1 MFSSFYARL
10 ESISRRRVLA
20 GLMIL
25 FTILGM
31 IVFPSVSA
39 RLGELSGGTRMIDME
54 TSYTPNQVFK
64 MVATYGDQ
72 GRSLYLLTICTA
84 DLLFPLNYSLLFALL
99 IIATY
104 RRAFPHGRMVRLMY
118 LAPFIT
124 AIFDL
129 LENTGLVILLA
140 SYPQQ
145 WVLVAQIAGLFTTL
159 KWAFMVI
166 TFVLVLI
173 GFAGLIAVWLR
184 K

>member
-1 MFSSFYARL
+1 MFTSFYAWL
-10 ESISRRRVLA
+10 IAISRRRVLA
-20 GLMIL
+20 SLMIL
-25 FTILGM
+25 FTILSM
-31 IVFPSVSA
+31 IVFPAVSA

-64 MVATYGDQ
+64 MVASYGDP
-72 GRSLYLLTICTA
+72 GRSLYILTTCTA
-84 DLLFPLNYSLLFALL
+84 DLLFPFNYSLLFALL

-104 RRAFPHGRMVRLMY
+104 RRAFPRGRMVRSMY

-124 AIFDL
+124 AFFDL
-129 LENTGLVILLA
+129 LENAGLVTLLA

-145 WVLVAQIAGLFTTL
+145 WVLVAQMASLFTTL

-173 GFAGLIAVWLR
+173 GFVGLIASWLR